1 MNIDNSQINQTK
13 KPRNKFTVIF
23 FSFVLILAFLSGIYL
38 GVWQSYRTFSQKP
51 ISELISNYLNLPFSD
66 KVDTSLFN
74 KVWSEISTK
83 YVNGPVDEKTAYYG
97 ALQGLVKSLG
107 DPYSVFFDPSQT
119 EDFNQE
125 LSGNFEGIGA
135 EIGIKNNQLTV
146 IASLPDTPA
155 QAAGLKA
162 GDKIIRIDSR
172 DTAEMSLDQAIS
184 LIRGKKGTV
193 VTLDIF
199 PADENEIK
207 EIKITREVI
216 KIISVSLEMKE
227 DDIAWIRISHF
238 NSDTDEEFN
247 KIVQEVVVK
256 NPGGIILDLRNNP
269 GGFLETAVNIAGAFL
284 EKQVIV
290 IEDFGTK
297 RNEYKSTNNSPFK
310 DISTV
315 VLVNLGS
322 ASAAEIVAGA
332 LQDYQKSI
340 VVGEKTFGKGSV
352 QDFEE
357 FSDGSSL
364 KLTVAK
370 WLTPNGRSID
380 DSGITPDVEV
390 VLTDDDYNNDKDPQM
405 DKALELL
412 KQ

>member
-1 MNIDNSQINQTK
+1 MNDNFTPVNQTK
-13 KPRNKFTVIF
+13 RTKSKFSIIF
-23 FSFVLILAFLSGIYL
+23 LVLIIMLAFLSGIYL
-38 GVWQSYRTFSQKP
+38 GVWQSYRTFSQTP
-51 ISELISNYLNLPFSD
+51 ISDLISNHINLPFSD

-74 KVWSEISTK
+74 KVWQSISEK
-83 YVNGPVDEKTAYYG
+83 YINGPIDEKTAYYG

-119 EDFNQE
+119 VDFNQE

-135 EIGIKNNQLTV
+135 EIGIKNNQLTI
-146 IASLPDTPA
+146 IASLSHTPA
-155 QAAGLKA
+155 EAAGLKA
-162 GDKIIRIDSR
+162 GDKIIRIDGR

-184 LIRGKKGTV
+184 LIRGEKGTV
-193 VTLDIF
+193 VTLNIF
-199 PADENEIK
+199 PAGQNEIK

-216 KIISVSLEMKE
+216 KVKSVNWQMK
-227 DDIAWIRISHF
+227 DGNIAWVGISHF

-247 KIVQEVVVK
+247 KIVQEIVVK
-256 NPGGIILDLRNNP
+256 NPKGIILDLRNNP
-269 GGFLETAVNIAGAFL
+269 GGFLETAVYIAGVFL
-284 EKQVIV
+284 DKKVIV

-297 RNEYKSTNNSPFK
+297 KNEYRSTNNSPFK
-310 DISTV
+310 DIKTV

-322 ASAAEIVAGA
+322 ASASEIIAGA
-332 LQDYQKSI
+332 LQDYQKAVI
-340 VVGEKTFGKGSV
+340 VGQKTFGKGSV
-352 QDFEE
+352 QNFEE
-357 FSDGSSL
+357 FADGSSL

-390 VLTDDDYNNDKDPQM
+390 AMTDDDYNNDKDPQL

-412 KQ
+412 K